1 MKTGVLLVNLG
12 TPSTPSPRDV
22 KRYLTEFLTDGRV
35 IDLPPVQRNLLV
47 RGIIIPK
54 RYRQSAALYKSI
66 WEKEGSPLLIHGKKV
81 EGLLQKRLGEDYRVR
96 LAMRYQSPSIE
107 EGLKALMGCQKLV
120 IFPMF
125 PQYASATTGSVHQK
139 VFEILSKWAI
149 IPEVRF
155 ISQYPSH
162 PHLIEA
168 FAKRAEE
175 RDLESY
181 DHFVFSYHGLPQR
194 QILKGDQKGI
204 CLKEKDCCQNNPTC
218 YASQCFATT
227 REITKKLRI
236 PHGMWSHT
244 YQSRLGK
251 SPWIEPYTDVVLQN
265 LAIKKKKR
273 VLVFCPSFVADC
285 LETLEEIGS
294 QYRQEFQNSGG
305 ETLDLVKGLNDHP
318 KWIETIESL
327 IHDNAS
333 RTSLRLPSE
342 R

>member
-1 MKTGVLLVNLG
+1 MTTGVLLVNLG

-54 RYRQSAALYKSI
+54 RYRQSAALYQSI

-81 EGLLQKRLGEDYRVR
+81 EDLLQKRLGENYRVR
-96 LAMRYQSPSIE
+96 LAMRYQNPSIE

-265 LAIKKKKR
+265 LAIKKKEAGPR
-273 VLVFCPSFVADC
+273 FLPLLCC
-285 LETLEEIGS
+285 RL
-294 QYRQEFQNSGG
+294 SG
-305 ETLDLVKGLNDHP
+305 NP
-318 KWIETIESL
+318 
-327 IHDNAS
+327 
-333 RTSLRLPSE
+333 
-342 R
+342 